1 MKLFIDILLLIVIG
15 YYSYKFIQVMI
26 KMRQDIIL
34 PTTNE
39 EITSIRKYPQKVV
52 NFPIYSK
59 QKIGIIVYS
68 LNLVF
73 VIVMFFLGLFLNGVN
88 WSFYPLMTILL
99 IYSYSFLNLFA
110 VIGDGVLCGSRFVAW
125 KKVKSFQFIPIDLN
139 HRYYGASKEV
149 NDKYEL
155 RIKTKFRFIN
165 CIVTTGEM
173 KEKLNMILSEHMAV
187 NEEESA
193 LKIQSEK

>member
-39 EITSIRKYPQKVV
+39 EIASIRKYPQKVV
-52 NFPIYSK
+52 NFPIYPE
-59 QKIGIIVYS
+59 QKIGIIAYS

-73 VIVMFFLGLFLNGVN
+73 VIVMFFLGVFLDGIN

-99 IYSYSFLNLFA
+99 INSYSFINLFA
-110 VIGDGVLCGSRFVAW
+110 VIGDGVLCGSHFVTW
-125 KKVKSFQFIPIDLN
+125 KKIKSFQFLPIDLN
-139 HRYYGASKEV
+139 HRYYGSSKEV
-149 NDKYEL
+149 NDRYEL
-155 RIKTKFRFIN
+155 RIKTKFYFIS
-165 CIVTTGEM
+165 CIVTTDEM
-173 KEKLNMILSEHMAV
+173 KEKLHMILSEHIAV
-187 NEEESA
+187 NEGESA
-193 LKIQSEK
+193 LKIPR